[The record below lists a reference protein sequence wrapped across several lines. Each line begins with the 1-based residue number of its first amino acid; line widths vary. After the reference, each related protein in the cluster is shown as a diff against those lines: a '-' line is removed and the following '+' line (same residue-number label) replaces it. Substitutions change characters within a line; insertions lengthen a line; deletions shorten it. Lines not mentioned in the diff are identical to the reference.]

1 MDKKKYIIAGLF
13 LVGGTYFIKK
23 LLPNLRNRSKS
34 LQIDSTS
41 SDDVF
46 DKLYQE
52 REQFK
57 EEKREELQNTD
68 FSKYGAY
75 SNYARNSIF
84 EASLKGFDNNQ
95 Y

>member
-1 MDKKKYIIAGLF
+1 MIKKVLIVGLF

-23 LLPNLRNRSKS
+23 LLPNLGIGSKS
-34 LQIDSTS
+34 LEIDSTS

-68 FSKYGAY
+68 FSQYGAY

-84 EASLKGFDNNQ
+84 EASLKGFDKNQ